1 MKVKNFHGSKV
12 INTLG
17 VTLDTSDLPNG
28 PLPTL
33 VAKISY
39 LTKKK
44 KKNYMKNEKK
54 VLKKHEQIGEKK
66 IPSIFLQL
74 ILFKEMYHSSK

>member
-1 MKVKNFHGSKV
+1 
-12 INTLG
+12 
-17 VTLDTSDLPNG
+17 
-28 PLPTL
+28 
-33 VAKISY
+33 
-39 LTKKK
+39 
-44 KKNYMKNEKK
+44 MKNEKK